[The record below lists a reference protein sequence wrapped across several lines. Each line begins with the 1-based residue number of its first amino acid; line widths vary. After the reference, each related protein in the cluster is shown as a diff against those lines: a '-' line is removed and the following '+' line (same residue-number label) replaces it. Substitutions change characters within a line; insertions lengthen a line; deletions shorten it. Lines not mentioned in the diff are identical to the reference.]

1 MKPQASCD
9 STCYMDTVGLLMFT
23 VSTKSLSSD
32 IKNGSSGIRISKAD
46 KLQKTKLLQNL
57 TMFLYVADLAKQ

>member
-32 IKNGSSGIRISKAD
+32 IKNGSSGIRTSKAESL
-46 KLQKTKLLQNL
+46 KKTKLLQNL
-57 TMFLYVADLAKQ
+57 PMFWFVADLAKK